1 MVFSQLFQLRLEI
14 VVMPLIFGLVEDD
27 LDLRSAIVHNS
38 MGGGIY
44 IDQQL
49 CFTPYRIRF
58 YAFRVYRCK
67 SLIHVIVGGVL

>member
-44 IDQQL
+44 IDQQFYFTYDL
-49 CFTPYRIRF
+49 VCFD
-58 YAFRVYRCK
+58 AFLVY
-67 SLIHVIVGGVL
+67 